1 MLPLLMSVVD
11 TVTVSDQSLKRALE
25 FSSVQKT
32 KQNKTKQKQK
42 QGEQDQSVFG
52 GAHLS
57 PSSGEVETGGPLGLT
72 DSLA

>member
-32 KQNKTKQKQK
+32 KQNKTKTKTKKQK
-42 QGEQDQSVFG
+42 KKKKCFFFFFWGIFN
-52 GAHLS
+52 
-57 PSSGEVETGGPLGLT
+57 
-72 DSLA
+72 

>member
-1 MLPLLMSVVD
+1 MFPA
-11 TVTVSDQSLKRALE
+11 QALE
-25 FSSVQKT
+25 PILSERTQAK